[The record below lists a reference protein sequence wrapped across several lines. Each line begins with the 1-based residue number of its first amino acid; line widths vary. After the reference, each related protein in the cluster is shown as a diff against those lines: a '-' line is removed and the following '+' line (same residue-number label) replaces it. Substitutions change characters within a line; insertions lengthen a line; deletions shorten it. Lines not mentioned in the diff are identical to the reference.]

1 MKIVI
6 DTNVVISAVFF
17 GGNPQKI
24 IEAVVDGDFHAFATP
39 AIIEEY
45 CEIVDEMIKRKLG
58 RLNQRI
64 LSPLIEKLSVIETVS
79 TIKISRDPDDDKFI
93 ECAIDA
99 GAIYII
105 SGDKDLLD
113 IGEYQNV
120 QIITAQEFCQKYLC
134 KQKRQ

>member
-45 CEIVDEMIKRKLG
+45 CEIVDEMVKRKQG
-58 RLNQRI
+58 RLNRLI
-64 LSPLIEKLSVIETVS
+64 LLPLIEKLSVIEAVS
-79 TIKISRDPDDDKFI
+79 SIKISRDPDDDKFI

>member
-6 DTNVVISAVFF
+6 DTNVLISAVFF
-17 GGNPQKI
+17 GGNPRKI
-24 IEAVVDGDFHAFATP
+24 IEAVADDDFHAFATP

-45 CEIVDEMIKRKLG
+45 CEIVDEIVKRKQG

-134 KQKRQ
+134 GQEG

>member
-6 DTNVVISAVFF
+6 DTNVIISAIFF

-24 IEAVVDGDFHAFATP
+24 IEAVVDGGFHAFATP

-45 CEIVDEMIKRKLG
+45 CEIVDEMVKRRQG
-58 RLNQRI
+58 RLNRHI
-64 LSPLIEKLSVIETVS
+64 LSPLIAKLSVIEAVS
-79 TIKISRDPDDDKFI
+79 VVKISRDPDDDKFI

-113 IGEYQNV
+113 VGEYQNV
-120 QIITAQEFCQKYLC
+120 QIITAQEFCQKYLYG
-134 KQKRQ
+134 QERQ

>member
-24 IEAVVDGDFHAFATP
+24 LEAVLDGFFHAFATP

-45 CEIVDEMIKRKLG
+45 CVIVDEMVKRKQG
-58 RLNQRI
+58 RLNHRI
-64 LSPLIEKLSVIETVS
+64 LTPLIEKLSVIETVS
-79 TIKISRDPDDDKFI
+79 SIKISRDPDDDKFI

-105 SGDKDLLD
+105 SGDRDLLD
-113 IGEYQNV
+113 IGEYKGV
-120 QIITAQEFCQKYLC
+120 QIITAQEFCKKYLC
-134 KQKRQ
+134 KAVR

>member
-45 CEIVDEMIKRKLG
+45 CEIVDEMVKRKQAPRKGGLSYRRQVVP
-58 RLNQRI
+58 RLNAS
-64 LSPLIEKLSVIETVS
+64 LSLSAQPPPAAPQGPARRGQHEEKGQ
-79 TIKISRDPDDDKFI
+79 KDK
-93 ECAIDA
+93 E
-99 GAIYII
+99 
-105 SGDKDLLD
+105 
-113 IGEYQNV
+113 V
-120 QIITAQEFCQKYLC
+120 
-134 KQKRQ
+134 